1 MADSELA
8 IMQKRLD
15 DATARCAAAS
25 EAIRGLGFEPTGAL
39 LPGQPAPSLS
49 DAQVEAL
56 AELRAADEE
65 ARLARE
71 AVTDHL
77 RVQAADAHR

>member
-1 MADSELA
+1 MAESELA
-8 IMQKRLD
+8 TLQKRLD
-15 DATARCAAAS
+15 DATARCAIAS

-39 LPGQPAPSLS
+39 LPGQAAPVLS
-49 DAQVEAL
+49 EAQLEAL

-71 AVTDHL
+71 AVSDHL
-77 RVQAADAHR
+77 RGQAADAHR